1 MQTET
6 KTEQQGETTAPTAE
20 QIIAFYQ
27 EQISVKS
34 LQRDLQKIN
43 MEIATFKAEELKAY
57 AFIGQITTDPDN
69 KMQEHVVT
77 KEDLDNNPELSENGV
92 EEGDTIQ
99 IPVERK
105 LKKA

>member
-1 MQTET
+1 MSTENN
-6 KTEQQGETTAPTAE
+6 TEQNAAPTAAE
-20 QIIAFYQ
+20 IMNFYH
-27 EQISVKS
+27 EQISIKS

-43 MEIATFKAEELKAY
+43 TEIATYKAEELKAY
-57 AFIGQITTDPDN
+57 AFIGQMTTEPKND
-69 KMQEHVVT
+69 MQEHVVT
-77 KEDLDNNPELSENGV
+77 KEDLVNNPELSENGV